1 MWNWK
6 IKKWKREKKKFKKDK
21 IEKKQQNETI
31 IKDKIIRDIRTLFK
45 QKEKEDYYKPKRV
58 SNSWNNNNIEY
69 ESNGDRKRNF
79 SPDQYLSKIEP
90 CLRNIIN
97 NLQNSNAW
105 KIQLIIVINFI
116 SSKDSEEDRVMH
128 SSSDNIKSTFHSEVN
143 DVIEKL
149 FKSLRSKYWDC
160 LEISMKRSHFIF
172 DPV

>member
-1 MWNWK
+1 MK
-6 IKKWKREKKKFKKDK
+6 
-21 IEKKQQNETI
+21 
-31 IKDKIIRDIRTLFK
+31 
-45 QKEKEDYYKPKRV
+45 
-58 SNSWNNNNIEY
+58 

-172 DPV
+172 DPVQLMYYKCHKVNFKRGGSYIDS

>member
-1 MWNWK
+1 MK
-6 IKKWKREKKKFKKDK
+6 
-21 IEKKQQNETI
+21 
-31 IKDKIIRDIRTLFK
+31 
-45 QKEKEDYYKPKRV
+45 
-58 SNSWNNNNIEY
+58 

-128 SSSDNIKSTFHSEVN
+128 SSSDNIKSTFHSELN